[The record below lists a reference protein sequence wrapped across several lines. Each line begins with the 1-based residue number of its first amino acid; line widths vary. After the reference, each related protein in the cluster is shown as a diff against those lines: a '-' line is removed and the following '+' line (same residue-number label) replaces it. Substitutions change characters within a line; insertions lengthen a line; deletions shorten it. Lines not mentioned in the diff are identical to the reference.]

1 MNDSR
6 VLPQDIEIEQSII
19 SGCLHEV
26 DYLNDAVDNILPE
39 HFHRSS
45 HQEIFSAIIKQH
57 KQNNPVELSL
67 MFAVLKEAGLLD
79 KIGGASYLTVLYD
92 TPVPSNMEYFCNK
105 LKETAVLRKTI
116 GICNK
121 TITACFENNNAT
133 EIIDNIQKEILGADD
148 FSVDNFVTMKDLTPQ
163 SIDRYEKAGKGEGD
177 YKIKTG
183 FHEFDSLIGGGLSGS
198 RLIIIAGRPRMGK
211 TSLMLNMSQNM
222 AQRGDMVGI
231 FEIEMDKEDIDDR
244 IMASLTGINMLKLRT
259 GKFLSAKDWQKINE
273 AAEKKYELPIVIDDT
288 GGLKISE
295 LKRRSRK
302 MKKMGCKIIFIDQLS
317 KIIGNRGKPKFEE
330 VSEIVDEISHL
341 KKELR
346 IPIVLLAQINRQAIT
361 RIGKRPMLEDLK
373 STGQLEEDAD
383 IVILLHRPFVYT
395 KNPDDEDHALFDV
408 AKVKD
413 GSERE
418 INLRWDGKTTSFTN
432 PPQDEYQ
439 DYYET

>member
-6 VLPQDIEIEQSII
+6 VPPQDIEIEQSII
-19 SGCLHEV
+19 AGCLHEV

-39 HFHRSS
+39 HFYRSS
-45 HQEIFSAIIKQH
+45 HQEIFSVMIKQH
-57 KQNNPVELSL
+57 KQNNPIELSL
-67 MFAVLKEAGLLD
+67 MFAVLKEAGILD
-79 KIGGASYLTVLYD
+79 KIGGASYLTILHD

-105 LKETAVLRKTI
+105 LKETAILRKTI
-116 GICNK
+116 EICNK
-121 TITACFENNNAT
+121 TITACFDNNNAIET
-133 EIIDNIQKEILGADD
+133 IDNIQKEILGIDD

-163 SIDRYEKAGKGEGD
+163 SVDRYEKASKGEGD

-183 FHEFDSLIGGGLSGS
+183 FYEFDSLIGGGLSGS
-198 RLIIIAGRPRMGK
+198 KLIIIAGRPRMGK
-211 TSLMLNMSQNM
+211 TSLMLNMSQYM

-259 GKFLSAKDWQKINE
+259 GKFLSEKDWQKINE
-273 AAEKKYELPIVIDDT
+273 AASKKYELPIIIDDT

-295 LKRRSRK
+295 LKRRGRK
-302 MKKMGCKIIFIDQLS
+302 MKKLGCKIIFIDQLS
-317 KIIGNRGKPKFEE
+317 KIIGDRKKSKFEE
-330 VSEIVDEISHL
+330 VAEIVEEISHL

-361 RIGKRPMLEDLK
+361 RTGKRPMLEDLK
-373 STGQLEEDAD
+373 NTGQLEEDAD

-395 KNPDDEDHALFDV
+395 KNPDDKDYALFDV

-413 GSERE
+413 GPERE
-418 INLRWDGKTTSFTN
+418 INLHWDGKTTSFTN
-432 PPQDEYQ
+432 PLQDEYQ
-439 DYYET
+439 DYHDA